1 MRYIYVYLNNRTQ
14 LQYAEYTIV
23 PSTTNLN
30 LPPLS
35 QFCTEISCLSNKNQA
50 DVIQC
55 APVVNE
61 TAGWGINCDLG
72 CILKGQCRYF
82 DQGVQR

>member
-1 MRYIYVYLNNRTQ
+1 M
-14 LQYAEYTIV
+14 
-23 PSTTNLN
+23 PSTLLYPALQILIYRLFPNFA
-30 LPPLS
+30 PKS
-35 QFCTEISCLSNKNQA
+35 AVYQIQNQA

-72 CILKGQCRYF
+72 CILIIDNQK
-82 DQGVQR
+82 